1 LTGGEHG
8 AVPVLDPARYGEGVY
23 RRRIRLV
30 ATEPGVVRAELEDD
44 YHHFRCTLTHADG
57 VITGCEGEAVR
68 HPWTTCPGAMGLLR
82 SLIGSPL
89 DARSTAILGRV
100 RGNEHCTHLVDLA
113 GLAIAH
119 AYAGRARRE
128 YDLTV
133 PDRVGTRSEPVLA
146 RDGEVF
152 LHWVVEGATIV
163 DPPPFA
169 GVGVTGGFREFVDRE
184 LDVDTA
190 EAAVVLRRGT
200 MISWGRSMQLDDA
213 RVAADLGDTMLGSCH
228 TFTVGTAERAE
239 RQMRSTWDFTSAP
252 DRLLDDGWL

>member
-1 LTGGEHG
+1 MVPLSD
-8 AVPVLDPARYGEGVY
+8 VPVLDPSRYGEGVH
-23 RRRIRLV
+23 RRAIRL
-30 ATEPGVVRAELEDD
+30 ATTEPGVVRAELEDD
-44 YHHFRCTLTHADG
+44 YHHFRCTLTHANG

-82 SLIGSPL
+82 SLVGTAL

-119 AYAGRARRE
+119 AHAGRATRE
-128 YDLTV
+128 YELTI
-133 PDRVGTRSEPVLA
+133 PDRVGNRCEPVLV
-146 RDGEVF
+146 RDGEEL
-152 LHWVVEGATIV
+152 LHWVLDGGTIV

-169 GVGVTGGFREFVDRE
+169 GVSVTGGFRDFVERE

-200 MISWGRSMQLDDA
+200 MISWGRSMQLDDVQ
-213 RVAADLGDTMLGSCH
+213 VAAELGETMLGSCH
-228 TFTVGTAERAE
+228 TFTVGTAEHAQRKFG
-239 RQMRSTWDFTSAP
+239 STWDFTDAP
-252 DRLLDDGWL
+252 DRLLDDGWI

>member
-1 LTGGEHG
+1 MT
-8 AVPVLDPARYGEGVY
+8 VPVLDPSRYGEGIY
-23 RRRIRLV
+23 RRRIRL
-30 ATEPGVVRAELEDD
+30 ATTAPGVVRAELEDD

-82 SLIGSPL
+82 SLVGTPL
-89 DARSTAILGRV
+89 DARSTSIFGRV

-119 AYAGRARRE
+119 AYAGRTERQ

-133 PDRVGTRSEPVLA
+133 PDRVGTRCEPVLE
-146 RDGEVF
+146 RDGEVL
-152 LHWVVEGATIV
+152 LHWVVDGVTIE

-169 GVGVTGGFREFVDRE
+169 SVGVTGGFREFVERE
-184 LDVDTA
+184 LDVDIA

-200 MISWGRSMQLDDA
+200 MISWGRSMQLDDVT
-213 RVAADLGDTMLGSCH
+213 VAVELGDTMLGSCH
-228 TFTVGTAERAE
+228 TFTVGTAEHAE
-239 RQMRSTWDFTSAP
+239 RKRGSTWDFTAAP
-252 DRLLDDGWL
+252 DRLLDDGWI

>member
-1 LTGGEHG
+1 MTEP
-8 AVPVLDPARYGEGVY
+8 VPVLDPATYGEGIY
-23 RRRIRLV
+23 RRRIRL
-30 ATEPGVVRAELEDD
+30 ATIEQGVVRAELEDD

-82 SLIGSPL
+82 SLVGTPL

-119 AYAGRARRE
+119 AYDGRERRE
-128 YDLTV
+128 YDVTV
-133 PDRVGTRSEPVLA
+133 PDRVGERCEPVLA
-146 RDGEVF
+146 RDGEVI
-152 LHWVVEGATIV
+152 LHWVVEGVTIV
-163 DPPPFA
+163 DPPPSA
-169 GVGVTGGFREFVDRE
+169 GVSVTGGFRGFVERE

-200 MISWGRSMQLDDA
+200 MISWGRSMQLDDVG
-213 RVAADLGDTMLGSCH
+213 VAVELDMLGSCH
-228 TFTVGTAERAE
+228 TFTVGTAEHAARK
-239 RQMRSTWDFTSAP
+239 RGSTWDFTDAP
-252 DRLLDDGWL
+252 DRLLDDGWV